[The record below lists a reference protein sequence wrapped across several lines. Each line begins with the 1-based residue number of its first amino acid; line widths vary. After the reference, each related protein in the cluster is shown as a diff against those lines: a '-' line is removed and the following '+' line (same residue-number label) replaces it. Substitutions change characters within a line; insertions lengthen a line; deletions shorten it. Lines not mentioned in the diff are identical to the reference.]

1 MPHVFHLIDRAA
13 KVAAERPAIGQGSR
27 VLLSFAG
34 LEDQATR
41 LAGYFI
47 DRLGLAPQDRVAI
60 IASNCPEFIVTL
72 AACWRA
78 GLTPVPMNARLHE
91 REFAFMLDHS
101 GAKAVVTT
109 PDLSTTAMAAATP
122 AIVEVLET
130 GTPSFD
136 AALNH
141 ERYQGS
147 RPSPDDLA
155 WLFYTSGTTGQ
166 PKGAMLTHRNL
177 IAMGSSYFIDIDQIA
192 PNDCILHAAP
202 LSHGSGLYV
211 VPHLMAMA
219 AQVVPESGGFDPG
232 EVLSL
237 LSNWQGLS
245 MFASPTIVNRLAH
258 FDATGSVDLTSLK
271 TIIYGGAPMHAGDVE
286 AALDALGPR
295 LAQLYGQGESPMCI
309 TGLSKRWYADRAHP
323 RWREIIGS
331 VGFPQSVVEV
341 RTDESG
347 EILVKG
353 ETVMRGYWRDEN
365 ATAET
370 LRDGW
375 LHTGDVGHFDE
386 DGFLKLMDRSKD
398 LIISGG
404 SNIYPREVED
414 VLLDHPMIVEASVVG
429 APDPEWGEKVVAF
442 VVTQDRQAVPE
453 TELDALCQ
461 QRIAR
466 FKRPKQYIAL
476 EALPKNAHGKILKRE
491 LREIVDTP

>member
-1 MPHVFHLIDRAA
+1 M
-13 KVAAERPAIGQGSR
+13 GSR

-47 DRLGLAPQDRVAI
+47 DRLGLAPQDRVAL
-60 IASNCPEFIVTL
+60 IATNCPEFIVTL
-72 AACWRA
+72 CACWRA

-91 REFAFMLDHS
+91 REFTFMLAHS
-101 GAKAVVTT
+101 EARAIVTT
-109 PDLSTTAMAAATP
+109 PDLSTTAKAAATSD
-122 AIVEVLET
+122 IIEVLET
-130 GTPSFD
+130 GTPKFA
-136 AALNH
+136 AALSS
-141 ERYQGS
+141 ERYDGPP
-147 RPSPDDLA
+147 PSPGDLA

-192 PNDCILHAAP
+192 PRDCILHAAP
-202 LSHGSGLYV
+202 LSHGSGLYI

-219 AQVVPESGGFDPG
+219 TQVVPESGGFDPG
-232 EVLSL
+232 EILSL
-237 LSNWQGLS
+237 LPDWRGLS

-258 FDATGSVDLTSLK
+258 FDATGSTDLTPLK

-309 TGLSKRWYADRAHP
+309 TGLSKRWYANRAHP

-331 VGFPQSVVEV
+331 VGFPQTVVEV
-341 RTDESG
+341 RTDG
-347 EILVKG
+347 NDEILVRG
-353 ETVMRGYWRDEN
+353 DTVMRGYWRDET

-370 LRDGW
+370 LCGGW
-375 LHTGDVGHFDE
+375 LHTGDVGRFDQ
-386 DGFLKLMDRSKD
+386 DGFLRLMDRSKD

-414 VLLDHPMIVEASVVG
+414 VLLNHPAIAEASVVG
-429 APDPEWGEKVVAF
+429 APDAEWGERVVAF
-442 VVTQDRQAVPE
+442 VVTRDGQNVPE
-453 TELDALCQ
+453 AELDALCRE
-461 QRIAR
+461 RIAR
-466 FKRPKQYIAL
+466 FKRPKQYIL
-476 EALPKNAHGKILKRE
+476 RDALPKSAYGKILKRE
-491 LREIVDTP
+491 LRTLL

>member
-1 MPHVFHLIDRAA
+1 
-13 KVAAERPAIGQGSR
+13 
-27 VLLSFAG
+27 
-34 LEDQATR
+34 
-41 LAGYFI
+41 
-47 DRLGLAPQDRVAI
+47 
-60 IASNCPEFIVTL
+60 
-72 AACWRA
+72 
-78 GLTPVPMNARLHE
+78 
-91 REFAFMLDHS
+91 
-101 GAKAVVTT
+101 
-109 PDLSTTAMAAATP
+109 
-122 AIVEVLET
+122 
-130 GTPSFD
+130 
-136 AALNH
+136 
-141 ERYQGS
+141 
-147 RPSPDDLA
+147 
-155 WLFYTSGTTGQ
+155 
-166 PKGAMLTHRNL
+166 
-177 IAMGSSYFIDIDQIA
+177 
-192 PNDCILHAAP
+192 
-202 LSHGSGLYV
+202 
-211 VPHLMAMA
+211 MAMA

-331 VGFPQSVVEV
+331 VGFPQNVVEV

-353 ETVMRGYWRDEN
+353 ETVMRGYWRDET

-375 LHTGDVGHFDE
+375 LHTGDVGRFDE

-453 TELDALCQ
+453 TELDALCR

-476 EALPKNAHGKILKRE
+476 EALPKSAYGKILKRE
-491 LREIVDTP
+491 LREIIDAP